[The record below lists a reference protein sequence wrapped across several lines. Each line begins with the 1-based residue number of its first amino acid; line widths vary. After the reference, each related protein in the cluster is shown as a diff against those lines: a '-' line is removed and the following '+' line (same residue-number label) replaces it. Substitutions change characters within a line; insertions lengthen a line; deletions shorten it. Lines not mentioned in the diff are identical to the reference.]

1 MNIETVRRI
10 SLARHLYELGR
21 ASLRSK
27 NDIYLFSAVNLLQDS
42 VEAFLIA
49 VAEHVNAAVDQNT
62 RFDKYFILINEK
74 IALKELPFKS
84 ALLRLN
90 RIRVDSKHYGIQP
103 ARDECD
109 RLSVSVQEFFGEV
122 SSSIF
127 GVSFSSVSAIDL
139 LNDGKTKSVLLE
151 AKAALDANDR
161 ESCAIACRKALYYEI
176 EHHYDIA
183 MFKDGEPQNVFAA
196 LASSAPYFTRNK
208 DYIEKNV
215 KCPTDYIV
223 YDHDH
228 LNRDLLQQG
237 IDYTAFWNVW
247 RLTPEVYKGE
257 GDDWFVK
264 YDFDKLDKEL
274 LSDKIEYIFST
285 TVDIILVIHTT
296 REAIKT
302 QGYGRFHL
310 VLAHENVPVYEKA
323 DKNSKVIGTTPP
335 GLLEL
340 ETDYRI
346 EGFQRD
352 GVYWHVRHYTEDI
365 VLNGFIRDE
374 LVRQP

>member
-1 MNIETVRRI
+1 MDIETVRRI
-10 SLARHLYELGR
+10 SLARHLYELGVT
-21 ASLRSK
+21 SLRSK
-27 NDIYLFSAVNLLQDS
+27 NDLYLFSAVNLLQDS

-49 VAEHVNAAVDQNT
+49 VAEHVHAAVDQNT
-62 RFDKYFILINEK
+62 KYDKYFVLINDK
-74 IALKELPFKS
+74 IAPKELPFKS

-109 RLSVSVQEFFGEV
+109 RLSVSVQEFFSEV
-122 SSSIF
+122 SASHF

-139 LNDGKTKSVLLE
+139 LNNGKTKSVLLE
-151 AKAALDANDR
+151 AKAALESNDYI
-161 ESCAIACRKALYYEI
+161 SCAIACRKALFLEI
-176 EHHYDIA
+176 EKHYDIA
-183 MFKDGEPQNVFAA
+183 MFKDGEPSNLFSA
-196 LASSAPYFTRNK
+196 LSTSAPFFARNK

-215 KCPTDYIV
+215 KCPTDYVV

-228 LNRDLLQQG
+228 LNRELLQQG

-247 RLTPEVYKGE
+247 RLTPEVYKGK

-285 TVDIILVIHTT
+285 TIDIILAIHTT

-302 QGYGRFHL
+302 PGYGKFHL
-310 VLAHENVPVYEKA
+310 VLSQENVSVFEKA
-323 DKNSKVIGTTPP
+323 DANSKIIGTTPP
-335 GLLEL
+335 GLLEI

-346 EGFQRD
+346 EGFAGD
-352 GVYWHVRHYTEDI
+352 GVYWHVRHYTED
-365 VLNGFIRDE
+365 VSLYGFIRDE
-374 LVRQP
+374 FVNQT